1 MATTGDKPSPRL
13 AAQRRNRR
21 AAAAVDDKKSG
32 PDAPGVPEA
41 AAVSA
46 KPPGRQQRPPAAVP
60 GGAPPEAHVAGAAAV
75 PAKPPEA
82 VLFRRALQ
90 TGDEIRNVL
99 GARLQAQAPG
109 TAAAADLAA
118 KAFGSFRPSAL
129 TDAERAQGI
138 YLESVQGLDEAKAQA
153 RFDTAMDTAR
163 TRGVSKLQDTQ
174 DKRKL
179 KLQFGDALRGN
190 KDLDRKENPDGT
202 GFTVSV
208 VPFFGLLSVMLAE
221 RPPLAREP
229 VVSQCE
235 AEAAATQLLNQLGAH
250 STSTAGAGAPTSGDG
265 QPGAGRVSRV
275 RPRDFVDEQVS
286 RQMATARSPEEKLAV
301 NVDPRATLANTENA
315 VDTFELRAG
324 ASDVTSYHD
333 FHSLNIAFEHVWTEL
348 FDAGL
353 TELGKALY
361 AEAVKFEQFC
371 VPGQATKID
380 PNITSIADIKRL
392 MARIAELSAIPE
404 DQGMESSTNHEGSGA
419 SLLDVLDPLGLIHR
433 KPAGTPEGQTAS
445 AGGTSEG
452 QTAEAAAAQAYLQ
465 SIQIPG
471 AVRLSRLL
479 QEMARRIQENYA
491 FKVFQEGSYN
501 FGFLVTYRQTWTPES
516 YQVGD
521 LVSTLPLA
529 PRETR
534 RYTTK
539 RVVKTTRAAKE
550 LEDSLRT
557 TRSETAGTSRVERE
571 IVDKA
576 QNKTDF
582 DATVKGSFGGE
593 GTYKTEYTGQ
603 AGGEAS
609 AQSEQVKKNFHES
622 VLKSAED
629 YKQQHRLEID
639 TTTSEETE
647 ETTFHEIQNP
657 NDELT
662 VTYMFYELQRRYLIS
677 ERIHQLTPVI
687 LLANKVPAPDEIDD
701 AWLTAYDWILRRVI
715 LDDSFRPALDYLT
728 KSFVGAELNIQIL
741 ETNARAQK
749 KVADDIKDQLTAQN
763 ATLKSAQE
771 GWAQKVDAQVGVG
784 LAEDFMTSV
793 KNVFDPFKLTGQNA
807 GDYSKAIQTSADFAQ
822 ETVLRAERE
831 RARLIDALAA
841 ATNVLQVAI
850 DKLAAAVKDHNERVA
865 EIDRLRVHVK
875 DNIIYYM
882 QAIWSHE
889 PKDQRFFRVFDKK
902 VNVPLAD
909 TSKAT
914 VTKRGPDLADQ
925 FAGYGDQFPYEVTL
939 PVSFSNK
946 VEEKQMNEIADLDT
960 ILGYKG
966 NYAIYP
972 LVENNFITLSM
983 MLEYLE
989 FSDDVMR
996 LRDPDQFANYTV
1008 DELLKLAD
1016 CIKRHDRDT
1025 FNAHAKD
1032 LKDLIVKRLISGR
1045 SEDDRVIVPTDSL
1058 YLEALV
1064 GTHPLLEDFKLLHRS
1079 LDVKKVQAEVRHA
1092 ELENIRLAARALR
1105 GKDADPDID
1114 KTVLIKGTNPAVT
1127 INPDA

>member
-1 MATTGDKPSPRL
+1 MMATTGDKPSPKL

-21 AAAAVDDKKSG
+21 AAATVDDRKSG
-32 PDAPGVPEA
+32 PDATGVPEA
-41 AAVSA
+41 TAVPV
-46 KPPGRQQRPPAAVP
+46 KPPGRQQRSRRSAATP
-60 GGAPPEAHVAGAAAV
+60 DGGPPEAHVAEATAV
-75 PAKPPEA
+75 SAKSPEA
-82 VLFRRALQ
+82 VLFTRALQ
-90 TGDEIRNVL
+90 TGDEIRSVV
-99 GARLQAQAPG
+99 GARLQAQAHD
-109 TAAAADLAA
+109 TVAVTELAA
-118 KAFGSFRPSAL
+118 TAFESFRPSAL

-138 YLESVQGLDEAKAQA
+138 YLESVQGLDEAKAKA
-153 RFDTAMDTAR
+153 RFDSAMDTAR
-163 TRGVSKLQDTQ
+163 TRGVSKLEATQ

-179 KLQFGDALRGN
+179 KLQFGDELRGN
-190 KDLDRKENPDGT
+190 KDLDRKDNPDGT
-202 GFTVSV
+202 GFTINV
-208 VPFFGLLSVMLAE
+208 VPFFGLMSVMLAE

-235 AEAAATQLLNQLGAH
+235 AEATATQLLDQLGAD
-250 STSTAGAGAPTSGDG
+250 STSTTGTHAPPSGEG
-265 QPGAGRVSRV
+265 QPSAGRVSRV
-275 RPRDFVDEQVS
+275 RPRDFVDEHVS
-286 RQMATARSPEEKLAV
+286 RLMATATSPEEKLLV
-301 NVDPRATLANTENA
+301 NVDPQRATLTNTENS
-315 VDTFELRAG
+315 VDTFQLRAG

-353 TELGKALY
+353 TDLGKQLY
-361 AEAVKFEQFC
+361 AEAVKFEKFC
-371 VPGQATKID
+371 LPGQVTKID
-380 PNITSIADIKRL
+380 PEITSIADIKRL
-392 MARIAELSAIPE
+392 MARIAELSGIVE
-404 DQGMESSTNHEGSGA
+404 DQGMESSTNYGGFGGSVK
-419 SLLDVLDPLGLIHR
+419 SVLDSLGLTGLT
-433 KPAGTPEGQTAS
+433 GTKSTDTSDGQTAD
-445 AGGTSEG
+445 A
-452 QTAEAAAAQAYLQ
+452 AYLQ
-465 SIQIPG
+465 SIEIPG

-479 QEMARRIQENYA
+479 QEVARRIQENYA

-501 FGFLVTYRQTWTPES
+501 FGFLVTYRQTWTPEH

-539 RVVKTTRAAKE
+539 RVVKATRAAKE

-557 TRSETAGTSRVERE
+557 TRSESAGTSRVERE

-582 DATVKGSFGGE
+582 DATAKGSFGGE
-593 GTYKTEYTGQ
+593 GAYKTDYTAE

-609 AQSEQVKKNFHES
+609 AQSERVKKNFHES
-622 VLKSAED
+622 VLKSAEE

-639 TTTSEETE
+639 TATSEETE

-728 KSFVGAELNIQIL
+728 KSLVGAELNIQIL

-763 ATLKSAQE
+763 ATLKKAQE
-771 GWAQKVDAQVGVG
+771 DWAKTVDAQVATGVAG
-784 LAEDFMTSV
+784 ALMTSV
-793 KNVFDPFKLTGQNA
+793 KKVFDPFEITGH
-807 GDYSKAIQTSADFAQ
+807 KAIDTYEGMQTAADFAQ
-822 ETVLRAERE
+822 ETVDRAERE
-831 RARLIDALAA
+831 RARLLDALAA

-850 DKLAAAVKDHNERVA
+850 DKLSAAVKDHNERVA

-889 PKDQRFFRVFDKK
+889 PKDQRFFRVFDKEVK
-902 VNVPLAD
+902 VPLAD
-909 TSKAT
+909 TGKAT
-914 VTKRGPDLADQ
+914 VAKRDPDLADYL
-925 FAGYGDQFPYEVTL
+925 AGYGDQFPYEATL
-939 PVSFSNK
+939 PVSLSK
-946 VEEKQMNEIADLDT
+946 VETKQLNEIADLDT
-960 ILGYKG
+960 VLGYMG

-972 LVENNFITLSM
+972 LLENNFITLSM
-983 MLEYLE
+983 MLDYLE
-989 FSDDVMR
+989 FSDEVVR
-996 LRDPDQFANYTV
+996 LRDPDQFGNYTV
-1008 DELLKLAD
+1008 DELLKLAE
-1016 CIKRHDRDT
+1016 CVKRRDRDT

-1032 LKDLIVKRLISGR
+1032 FKDLIVKRLISGR

-1058 YLEALV
+1058 YIEALV

-1105 GKDADPDID
+1105 GNDADPDIE
-1114 KTVLIKGTNPAVT
+1114 KTVLVQGLDSALT